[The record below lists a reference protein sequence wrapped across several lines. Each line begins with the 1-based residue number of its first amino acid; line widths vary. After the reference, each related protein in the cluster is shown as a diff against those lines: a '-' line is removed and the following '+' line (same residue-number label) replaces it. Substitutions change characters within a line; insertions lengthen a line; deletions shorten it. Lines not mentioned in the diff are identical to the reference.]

1 MGNMRS
7 PIERNF
13 GFKVVHDD
21 WTGEYSID
29 ATEFV
34 TNLVYLLEELFAEAS
49 TGWVVTNKTD
59 DRTLDCDCD
68 DTAVLGDVLGTL
80 INDLISKGIIA
91 S

>member
-1 MGNMRS
+1 MGTLKAPLWPKIKVKKKDNGD
-7 PIERNF
+7 IE
-13 GFKVVHDD
+13 
-21 WTGEYSID
+21 ID

-34 TNLVYLLEELFAEAS
+34 QELNDNLRRIFEEAS
-49 TGWVVTNKTD
+49 SGWAVTNKTA

-80 INDLISKGIIA
+80 IDDLIGKGILE